1 MSCTLTYNASITG
14 DCANIN
20 SGSFTI
26 DIFGE
31 APNYTIQNLSP
42 TTGTT
47 VLGPGIT
54 AYTQNS
60 LSAGTY
66 TFNIIDSCAPTN
78 TILPVNIY
86 ISSGTCVSITS
97 ANNTLCGVNNGSLI
111 ASTTNV
117 YGTPTF
123 SLYN

>member
-1 MSCTLTYNASITG
+1 MSCNLTYNASITG
-14 DCANIN
+14 DCTNIN

-31 APNYTIQNLSP
+31 APDYTIQRISP

-54 AYTQNS
+54 TYTQNS

-66 TFNIIDSCAPTN
+66 SFNIIDSCSPN

-86 ISSGTCVSITS
+86 I
-97 ANNTLCGVNNGSLI
+97 LSLI
-111 ASTTNV
+111 HI
-117 YGTPTF
+117 
-123 SLYN
+123 